1 MEHDSSKK
9 KRTPPGVPQRS
20 SDERSEA
27 ERSGG
32 TPGGAAGALPPRV
45 SISPDPEVP
54 EKAQRRHYSAEY
66 KLRILAEVER
76 ATQPGEIGQI
86 LRREG
91 LYSSHL
97 ITWRRQRHEGGLSGL
112 EPRKQNRK
120 AKETNPLARKLAESE
135 ARIRK
140 LEKRLQEAQ
149 IIIEFQKKVADVLG
163 IPLNRPE
170 NEERD

>member
-1 MEHDSSKK
+1 M
-9 KRTPPGVPQRS
+9 
-20 SDERSEA
+20 
-27 ERSGG
+27 
-32 TPGGAAGALPPRV
+32 
-45 SISPDPEVP
+45 P
-54 EKAQRRHYSAEY
+54 EKAQRRQYTAEY

-76 ATQPGEIGQI
+76 ATEPGEIGQI

-112 EPRKQNRK
+112 EPRRRGRK
-120 AKETNPLARKLAESE
+120 PKETNPLARKLAEAE
-135 ARIRK
+135 AKNRK
-140 LEKRLQEAQ
+140 LEKSLREAQ
-149 IIIEFQKKVADVLG
+149 IIIEFQKKVAEVLG